1 MRTKFLFSALL
12 IGTVLFFAPAAIAQ
26 ESAVIATVND
36 RPVTTVDID
45 QRIKLLQLL
54 GQKGGFDRKK
64 LANDV
69 INDWVKINE
78 AQTYKID
85 PTDKEIDERLG
96 GMAKNLKTDMTG
108 LEGKLAAQGIS
119 LSSMRR
125 YVAAQ
130 MSFNRLLSAKY
141 KAKIE
146 VDAKAVESKYKQV
159 TDEIK
164 GKVAKVEADPRRQPV
179 KVISLLQIDFPVEGN
194 DPQLMQSR
202 AIEAVQ
208 FVQKFRS
215 CGSARAAASGI
226 FNVKIGKVI
235 EADARKLPAPL
246 KSAMEAKGVGHAIGP
261 MRGPKGIQAIAYCGT
276 RTITPPPIK
285 YQLPSREQIQN
296 MAMNE
301 QYDRLEAK
309 YVALMRKSSVIEY
322 KNQSYVQ

>member
-1 MRTKFLFSALL
+1 MRVFAVFCSGLFALSLSFASAA
-12 IGTVLFFAPAAIAQ
+12 VAQ
-26 ESAVIATVND
+26 ESIVIATVND
-36 RPVTTVDID
+36 RPVTSFDVD

-54 GQKGGFDRKK
+54 GQKSGFDRKK

-96 GMAKNLKTDMTG
+96 GMAKNLKTDLTG

-141 KAKIE
+141 KAKVE
-146 VDAKAVESKYKQV
+146 VDAKAVDSKYAQV
-159 TDEIK
+159 TNEIK
-164 GKVAKVEADPRRQPV
+164 GKVAKIEADPRRKPV
-179 KVISLLQIDFPVEGN
+179 KVISLIQIDFPVDGN
-194 DPQLMQSR
+194 DPQLFQSR
-202 AIEAVQ
+202 AIEVGQ
-208 FVQKFRS
+208 YIQKFEG

-226 FNVKIGKVI
+226 FNVKVGKII
-235 EADARKLPAPL
+235 EADAMKLPGPL
-246 KSAMEAKGVGHAIGP
+246 KSMLEAKGVGRAVGP
-261 MRGPKGIQAIAYCGT
+261 VRGPKGVQAIGFCGT

-285 YQLPSREQIQN
+285 YQLPTRQQIEN
-296 MAMNE
+296 MAMND
-301 QYDRLEAK
+301 QYDKLEAK
-309 YVALMRKSSVIEY
+309 YVAIMRKSSVIEY
-322 KNQSYVQ
+322 KDQSYVQ